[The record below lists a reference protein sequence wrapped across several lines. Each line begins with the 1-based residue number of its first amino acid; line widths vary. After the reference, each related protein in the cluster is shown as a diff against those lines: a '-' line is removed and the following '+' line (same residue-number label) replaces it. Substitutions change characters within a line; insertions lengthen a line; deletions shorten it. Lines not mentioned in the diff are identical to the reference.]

1 MISLTQFN
9 AIFNQL
15 TLSSIT
21 ILIIFL
27 IFSLILLPFLLI
39 VIVSQLGQVA
49 KKVLVQTLGGKS
61 QIIVGGLGVIIHE
74 LSHTIVALLFG
85 HHITKL
91 RLLNIQKNTTSLG
104 SVEHYYNSHNLYQRM
119 GNFFIGLAPFYGCAL
134 CLEILQNWF
143 FQTGFVYQQWGMLL
157 TSGETIRQG
166 MLATLVLPELKAI
179 FVPLRGRTLGFLLLV
194 LLISSTG
201 FSLSNND
208 LRSAVKG
215 ILPLA
220 ILCSVV
226 GILMAWLGQT
236 VKLVSGVW
244 VLVNCCLLLAIK
256 AIIFILIALLPLLL
270 LLFIRRLF

>member
-1 MISLTQFN
+1 MISLAQFN

-15 TLSSIT
+15 TLSSVT

-39 VIVSQLGQVA
+39 VIVSQLGQLA
-49 KKVLVQTLGGKS
+49 KKLLAQTLGGKS

-74 LSHTIVALLFG
+74 LSHTTVALLFG

-91 RLLNIQKNTTSLG
+91 SLLNIKKNTASLG
-104 SVEHYYNSHNLYQRM
+104 SVEHYYNSHNLYQRI
-119 GNFFIGLAPFYGCAL
+119 GNFFIGLAPFYGCSL
-134 CLEILQNWF
+134 CLEFIQHWF
-143 FQTGFVYQQWGMLL
+143 FQTGFIYQQWGLLL

-166 MLATLVLPELKAI
+166 MFATLVLSALKVI
-179 FVPLRGRTLGFLLLV
+179 FVPFRSRTFGFLFLV

-208 LRSAVKG
+208 LRSAVNG

-220 ILCSVV
+220 ILCSLA
-226 GILMAWLGQT
+226 GILMALLGQT
-236 VKLVSGVW
+236 VKLVSCVW
-244 VLVNCCLLLAIK
+244 VIVNYCLLLAIK
-256 AIIFILIALLPLLL
+256 AVIFILIALLPLLL

>member
-104 SVEHYYNSHNLYQRM
+104 SVKHYYNSHNLYQKM
-119 GNFFIGLAPFYGCAL
+119 GNFFIGLAPFYGCAF

-166 MLATLVLPELKAI
+166 MLATLVLPALKAI
-179 FVPLRGRTLGFLLLV
+179 FVPLQGRTFGFLLLV

-244 VLVNCCLLLAIK
+244 FLVNCCLLLAIK

>member
-104 SVEHYYNSHNLYQRM
+104 SVKHYYNSHNLYQKM
-119 GNFFIGLAPFYGCAL
+119 GNFFIGLAPFYGCAF

-143 FQTGFVYQQWGMLL
+143 FQTGFVYQQWSMLL

-166 MLATLVLPELKAI
+166 MLATLVLPALKAI
-179 FVPLRGRTLGFLLLV
+179 FVPLQGRTFGFLLLV